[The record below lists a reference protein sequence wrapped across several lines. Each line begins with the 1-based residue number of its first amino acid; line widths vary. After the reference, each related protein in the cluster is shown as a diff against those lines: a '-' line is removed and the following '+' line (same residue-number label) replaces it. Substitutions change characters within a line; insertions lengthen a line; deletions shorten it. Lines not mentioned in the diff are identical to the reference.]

1 MQDNERRMYDLEYPA
16 PEVGSDPAGGPTL
29 IVALQGYADAGQAVE
44 ASADHLLAALDS
56 RPVASFNND
65 ELIDY
70 RSRRPAVTMDNHR
83 ITGMESLNLGIRVVR
98 DTEGRSFLLLSGPEP
113 DLRWEAFT
121 EAVADLAEKFGV
133 ENTICL
139 YSAPMAVPHTRPLV
153 VSAHGNTP
161 SLVNSMFTYDSKV
174 ILPGSAS
181 MMIERALHKRGR
193 NVAGFTAHVPHYL
206 AASPYPAATHE
217 LLDAVARAAGLV
229 FPLRAIEHDITR
241 VAGQLAEQVDDS
253 AEIQQVVHHLEIQ
266 YDEELERYRS
276 THPKAMLP
284 GEHDVPTGDEI
295 GEEFERF
302 LATLDS
308 TGEDR
313 PSGDVGGPQELPT
326 EEEQDDV
333 YPEDLEDADTVGQE
347 DDPEDVYPEDLHD
360 AEDKDLDDDQ

>member
-16 PEVGSDPAGGPTL
+16 PEVGADPAGGPTL
-29 IVALQGYADAGQAVE
+29 IVALQGYADAGHAVE
-44 ASADHLLAALDS
+44 SSADHLLAALDS

-70 RSRRPAVTMDNHR
+70 RSRRPAVTMDKHR

-121 EAVADLAEKFGV
+121 EAVADLADKFGV

-153 VSAHGNTP
+153 VSAHSNTP
-161 SLVNSMFTYDSKV
+161 ALVNSMFTYDSKV
-174 ILPGSAS
+174 VLPGSAS

-217 LLDAVARAAGLV
+217 LLDAVARAAGLAL
-229 FPLRAIEHDITR
+229 PLRAIENDMSR

-253 AEIQQVVHHLEIQ
+253 SEIQQVVHLLENQ

-284 GEHDVPTGDEI
+284 GEHEMPTGEEI

-302 LATLDS
+302 LAALDS
-308 TGEDR
+308 TEAAN
-313 PSGDVGGPQELPT
+313 SSEDVGGPKELP
-326 EEEQDDV
+326 EE
-333 YPEDLEDADTVGQE
+333 A
-347 DDPEDVYPEDLHD
+347 DPEDVYPEDLGPD
-360 AEDKDLDDDQ
+360 DSDPEDVYPEDLGPDDDEDLDDDR